1 MSHKTHWRPE
11 LLAPVGDP
19 ASLRA
24 AINNGAD
31 AVYLGLDRFNAR
43 LGAQNFSA
51 EELSD
56 AINLAHLH
64 GVRVYIT
71 VNVLILPDE
80 MDSALALADEV
91 WGMGADAIIV
101 QDPGL
106 ARVIKSELQD
116 VRLHASTQIG
126 THNTLTIAELRRAG
140 FSRVTL
146 AREMTLGQ
154 VSHLVASTDL
164 EVEVFAHGALC
175 VCYSGQCLMS
185 SMIGGRSANR
195 GRCAQPCR
203 LTYQLEDA
211 RSRKTRSPGA
221 HLLSTK
227 DLSTIEMLPDL
238 IATGVHSLKIEGR
251 MKAPEYVALVT
262 GVYRRAL
269 DRAIA
274 DPEGFEVSVAEK
286 SILAEAFSRGFSSAY
301 LSGIRDNTMMSFTRP
316 NNRGI
321 PIGRVGQTK
330 GGRTQI
336 RLDVALD
343 TGDTV
348 EVWTG
353 RGRHIAKIESIELA
367 GRQVTTAPAGS
378 SPVVDIGALVSQGD
392 RVFRVVN
399 AALQQAARRTFAKTD
414 ATFGPLVDFH
424 VKALTDQPL
433 RVSASHGS
441 HEVTAE
447 GPVVERARTKPI
459 TSAEITEHIGRLGGT
474 PFRLGSVS
482 VDLSAEAGLGYS
494 LLHRLRREA
503 LDALSASLLKPWEER
518 QRIFPALPNLNR
530 TRPKSDVPQIV
541 VWTTSPIVAR
551 ACLQAGANRAILA
564 GAHQC
569 DVTKQIPS
577 AILELPRIAHDE
589 EIDGLMDL
597 AAGYSNVVAGNL
609 GLIPALSQKGVS
621 VEAHWSLNATNAYSV
636 AALAEAGASFAWLS
650 PELSGRQIASVVRNA
665 AIPVGI
671 AVYGYQEV
679 MITEHCVLMA
689 IGDCSKRCHSCR
701 RREEQY
707 FLKDAKGYSF
717 PVITDA
723 AGRTH
728 IYNSVPLDLTRA
740 IPEIV
745 QAGVD
750 AVRLDFV
757 HENAQHAERITAHF
771 REMLIGEF
779 TGKAKAHASRPSC
792 LAENS
797 TSGQFFRGIG

>member
-19 ASLRA
+19 TSLRA

-51 EELSD
+51 EELSE
-56 AINLAHLH
+56 AIDLAHLH

-71 VNVLILPDE
+71 ANVVILPDE
-80 MDSALALADEV
+80 MASALALVDEI
-91 WGMGADAIIV
+91 WSMGADAIIV
-101 QDPGL
+101 QDLGL
-106 ARVIKSELQD
+106 ASVIKSELED

-126 THNTLTIAELRRAG
+126 AHNTPTIAELGRAG

-146 AREMTLGQ
+146 AREMALGQ
-154 VSHLVASTDL
+154 VSRLVASTDL
-164 EVEVFAHGALC
+164 EVEIFAHGALC

-211 RSRKTRSPGA
+211 KSRKARSPGA

-238 IATGVHSLKIEGR
+238 IATGVSSLKIEGR

-274 DPEGFEVSVAEK
+274 DPEGFEVSAAEK

-301 LSGIRDNTMMSFTRP
+301 LTGIRDNTMMSFTRP

-321 PIGRVGQTK
+321 PIGRVGQVRA
-330 GGRTQI
+330 GRTQI
-336 RLDVALD
+336 KLDVAMD
-343 TGDTV
+343 IGDTV

-353 RGRHIAKIESIELA
+353 RGRHVAKIGSIEIA
-367 GRQVTTAPAGS
+367 GQQATTAPAGS
-378 SPVVDIGALVSQGD
+378 SPFVDIGASVSQGD

-399 AALQQAARRTFAKTD
+399 AALQRAARRTFTKTD
-414 ATFGPLVDFH
+414 GTFGPLVDFR
-424 VKALTDQPL
+424 VKALTGHPL
-433 RVSASHGS
+433 HVSATHGS
-441 HEVTAE
+441 IEVAVE

-459 TSAEITEHIGRLGGT
+459 TPAEITEHVGRLGGT

-494 LLHRLRREA
+494 ALHRVRREA
-503 LDALSASLLKPWEER
+503 LDALKVSLLKPWEGR
-518 QRIFPALPNLNR
+518 QRIFPAVLNPSR

-541 VWTTSPIVAR
+541 VWTTSPTVAK
-551 ACLQAGANRAILA
+551 ACLQAGANRVIMA
-564 GAHQC
+564 GTQDHA
-569 DVTKQIPS
+569 VTRQISS
-577 AILELPRIAHDE
+577 AALELPRIAHDE
-589 EIDGLMDL
+589 EIADILDL
-597 AAGYSNVVAGNL
+597 AAEYPSVVAGNL
-609 GLIPALSQKGVS
+609 GLIPILSQRSVS
-621 VEAHWSLNATNAYSV
+621 VEAHWSLNATNAHSV
-636 AALAEAGASFAWLS
+636 AALAKSGASFAWLS
-650 PELSGRQIASVVRNA
+650 PELSGRQIASIAHNA
-665 AIPVGI
+665 TIPVGI
-671 AVYGYQEV
+671 SVYGYQEV
-679 MITEHCVLMA
+679 MITEHCVLMS

-701 RREEQY
+701 RREERY

-717 PVITDA
+717 PAITDA
-723 AGRTH
+723 TGRTR

-740 IPEIV
+740 IPEII

-750 AVRLDFV
+750 AVRLDFI
-757 HENAQHAERITAHF
+757 HENAQRAERITAHF
-771 REMLIGEF
+771 REMLIEGF
-779 TGKAKAHASRPSC
+779 SGRSKAHASKLPH